1 MEATT
6 AVDEEKLEQFL
17 GQAVT
22 DMGAAMNGALVAI
35 GGSSGSGRRW
45 RARER

>member
-1 MEATT
+1 MEANYRGRRG
-6 AVDEEKLEQFL
+6 ELEQFL

-35 GGSSGSGRRW
+35 GGQLGIW